1 MLLPTLQPVLF
12 LSLMIIVKAA
22 QIRISG
28 SISND
33 TQFYSNSTYLIENDL
48 VVEFDATLTIMPNVT
63 IEIKEN
69 SSIMVMGKLDFLG
82 TQSQPISLR
91 YIRNGAISDYYFEI
105 NIIFYSYFA
114 KSSTILNLN
123 IFANISVNCV
133 HCRLFRVETSYSH
146 RFENITVINQ
156 GQYTWGVEF
165 NNLNNPLKK
174 AKVIGLNLKNTN
186 FYANSVYNFELLN
199 SDFIESPSS
208 YRNYE
213 SSPPDY
219 SFQYISNRLPSQN
232 FSKIVI
238 VSNKYLPL
246 LYGLPSFYY
255 SQYYFNY
262 NYTNQINLNE
272 SDAIYSITPDY
283 QYQLYASEIAF
294 LFQIVMPANSSQLL
308 LAITSSYLNNYPR
321 IIRIYYWDSLIL
333 TDKIGHSAFYYFN
346 FLPANSSYTL
356 FFAIVLPS
364 GRSSY
369 MLSEKLF
376 FKFSSNEAPVTSS
389 SGLLIKD
396 SYFHKSSLI
405 ISTNAKTRIDSIV
418 FNNSDTF
425 TYWYGEIEIVNSQVT
440 NCQNLDFEVRYRKS
454 FEMNN
459 NRFSNNVM
467 SLNPISDNSNYVQS
481 FEMSNNLFSNN
492 VMGVTVNLYSSN
504 YVQSFEMS
512 NNLFSNNVMSV
523 RATSYYS
530 ISARTSIVIKSNMFL
545 RNSVSSDFLIQILA
559 TSNVS
564 ISNNTFNNNATAS
577 NIENR
582 EFILQIQDETQNETT
597 YDLSMNKWLTLNS
610 TILVHS
616 YYYYRFL
623 TVKLNET
630 TYTQNT
636 QVDSLG
642 SLFLNESQTTIVL
655 KKTSSP
661 YYLRSR
667 LTIGI
672 HQTLIVEPG
681 VEIRAMIDG
690 VIVVY
695 GSLILN
701 GTSSSPIVIDGSR
714 TNDYLIVSRRY
725 TEKQHMIYF
734 FMKTNQTSSL
744 INHVNFR
751 NFQTYQNTEKIMV
764 IDGYMP
770 KFSNLNFDYRQSE
783 ICVIQAFDEKI
794 SFENINTGE
803 NGFISISSDTNAN
816 IEISNVNINTVRI
829 LPPWSILDYYYTNNL
844 DIFCNLGNSN
854 SYYVSSLDSR
864 ASTVILKGIYKL
876 PCQICFTTDLG
887 SHFSILTRGN
897 VPVDITDL
905 NNQSKIVNSV
915 LTGNLINSFA
925 LSNKICIT
933 FKNQYSVIIRAFR
946 QDPIFALNDFASANS
961 TYLFSNLFKA
971 NFSYLKIENMS
982 LNFYTVSNSSSVM
995 SFESNQIEN
1004 KNDSLKKIVGILFYI
1019 NTPIPLELL
1028 VNIRC
1033 LNKTYGINTKLTS
1046 ALKGK
1051 VQIYFKSDIIKTI
1064 NTNQFSLGFDLS
1076 YQSLNRS
1083 VTIQLNNFT
1092 LLSIFEYNNL
1102 YETSVNYRI
1111 VDSTLGNFQIYQHE
1125 FDSYKMTNIE
1135 ISNVVFDNSKNY
1147 DYSNAISISMVS
1159 LNSLNIKDCIFQG
1172 NDYNSRNLIE
1182 VNTFVPDGPS
1192 NTLFYRD
1199 SNQKF
1204 PTYYYGYTSPTLNL
1218 NGDAFLRKYYNST
1231 SQIQIVNNIFQNN
1244 LNLGIITIYEQCS
1257 SMDYYQQVKILNN
1270 SFINNKVTE
1279 HLIGYINEMKVK
1291 HVQIEGNL
1299 FFSNYLYTPTDY
1311 SVVWQLR
1318 YYPYLSNRTEYCSNG
1333 TLVQTRASCLIS
1345 LFMTNENEIPN
1356 NLVNI
1361 TRNLFH
1367 RNRIE
1372 VTSDLC
1378 FFSTFK
1384 RCSNATTVI
1393 KQPILISYN
1402 AFMNNI
1408 LNNSNSFDDSSYSYY
1423 SYPYVKKVA
1432 EVFGLDDYLDL
1443 SLNWW
1448 NTKSAQDV
1456 SAKVISSALI
1466 SNNSYLYKSEQRLLT
1481 SLPDLFGLRSTLC
1494 GNIWYEH
1501 ENKCYFTISSSL
1513 TYEMAVQTCS
1523 SLYGSIAS
1531 YSNELIGFVKSTSSL
1546 RNTSS
1551 LWLRNNSCIV
1561 LMNESLILN
1570 KTKCREKNNFVCEQ
1584 DAVYVP
1590 PTCSDGVSQPFGN
1603 NSFCSGQNLICA
1615 RGYTGPDCSQFKC
1628 PFNCSK
1634 HGKCVAPDECECN
1647 NNWKGS
1653 YCSVNFFIIQ
1663 KRVVTNIENKIPHNL
1678 FDINSFLFD
1687 ISYFQF

>member
-48 VVEFDATLTIMPNVT
+48 VVEYDATLTIMPNVT
-63 IEIKEN
+63 IEINEN

-123 IFANISVNCV
+123 IFANISVNYCV
-133 HCRLFRVETSYSH
+133 YCRLFRVETSYSH

-156 GQYTWGVEF
+156 GQYTWRVRF
-165 NNLNNPLKK
+165 NNLDNPLKK
-174 AKVIGLNLKNTN
+174 TKITGLNLKNTE
-186 FYANSVYNFELLN
+186 FFANSVLNFELLN
-199 SDFIESPSS
+199 SIFIESPSTF
-208 YRNYE
+208 NYYG
-213 SSPPDY
+213 SSSPDY
-219 SFQYISNRLPSQN
+219 SYQYISNRLPSQN
-232 FSKIVI
+232 FSKIVTVI
-238 VSNKYLPL
+238 NQYLSEIN
-246 LYGLPSFYY
+246 YEFFM
-255 SQYYFNY
+255 QDYYFSG
-262 NYTNQINLNE
+262 YTNQVYLNE
-272 SDAIYSITPDY
+272 SDAIYSISALSQPFHSN
-283 QYQLYASEIAF
+283 LF
-294 LFQIVMPANSSQLL
+294 LFELVIPANSLQLL
-308 LAITSSYLNNYPR
+308 LTIYTSNLNYNNVHWRFINIYFWDYLITMDWIRDNAYYSFNLTPR
-321 IIRIYYWDSLIL
+321 
-333 TDKIGHSAFYYFN
+333 
-346 FLPANSSYTL
+346 NSSYTL
-356 FFAIVLPS
+356 FLAIVVPFDHQVDSLDFHEYYQN
-364 GRSSY
+364 R
-369 MLSEKLF
+369 F
-376 FKFSSNEAPVTSS
+376 FKFSISNEAPANSS
-389 SGLLIKD
+389 SGFLIKD
-396 SYFHKSSLI
+396 SYFHKSNLRIDSY
-405 ISTNAKTRIDSIV
+405 AKTRIDSIV
-418 FNNSDTF
+418 FNNSDSF
-425 TYWYGEIEIVNSQVT
+425 TYEYRGGTGGYGGDIEIVNSQIT
-440 NCQNLDFEVRYRKS
+440 NCQNLYFDVTYR
-454 FEMNN
+454 E
-459 NRFSNNVM
+459 
-467 SLNPISDNSNYVQS
+467 Y
-481 FEMSNNLFSNN
+481 
-492 VMGVTVNLYSSN
+492 
-504 YVQSFEMS
+504 FEMS

-530 ISARTSIVIKSNMFL
+530 NSARSSFVIRSNSFL
-545 RNSVSSDFLIQILA
+545 RSTGYYSDFLIRILA

-564 ISNNTFNNNATAS
+564 ISNNTFNNNATTS

-597 YDLSMNKWLTLNS
+597 YDLSMNNWLTLNS

-616 YYYYRFL
+616 YYYSRFL
-623 TVKLNET
+623 TVKLNKS
-630 TYTQNT
+630 TYA
-636 QVDSLG
+636 QVDSLA

-701 GTSSSPIVIDGSR
+701 GTSSLPIVIDGSR
-714 TNDYLIVSRRY
+714 TNDYFNDPIVSRRE
-725 TEKQHMIYF
+725 TEKQLLIYF
-734 FMKTNQTSSL
+734 FMKTNQTASIL
-744 INHVNFR
+744 NHVNFR
-751 NFQTYQNTEKIMV
+751 NFYDYFYDDAHKIMT

-770 KFSNLNFDYRQSE
+770 KLSNLNFDYRPNE

-794 SFENINTGE
+794 SFENLNIGG
-803 NGFISISSDTNAN
+803 NGVISISSLVKVN
-816 IEISNVNINTVRI
+816 IEISNVNINSVRI
-829 LPPWSILDYYYTNNL
+829 LPPWSILGNTYYTNNL
-844 DIFCNLGNSN
+844 DIFCNLGNLN

-864 ASTVILKGIYKL
+864 ASTVILNRIYKL

-897 VPVDITDL
+897 VPVDITDV
-905 NNQSKIVNSV
+905 NQNSPKTLSSV
-915 LTGNLINSFA
+915 FTGDSNTTFT
-925 LSNKICIT
+925 LSNQVCIT
-933 FKNQYSVIIRAFR
+933 FKSRENSVIIRAYR

-961 TYLFSNLFKA
+961 TYLFSNLFRA
-971 NFSYLKIENMS
+971 NVSYRKIENMS

-1033 LNKTYGINTKLTS
+1033 LNKTYEIDTKLTS
-1046 ALKGK
+1046 ALSGK

-1064 NTNQFSLGFDLS
+1064 NTNQFALGFDLS
-1076 YQSLNRS
+1076 CQSLNRS
-1083 VTIQLNNFT
+1083 VTIQLTNFT
-1092 LLSIFEYNNL
+1092 LLSIFEENNV

-1111 VDSTLGNFQIYQHE
+1111 VDSTLRNFQIYQHE

-1135 ISNVVFDNSKNY
+1135 ISNVVFDYLPNY
-1147 DYSNAISISMVS
+1147 FFYYNDDYVYSNTISISMVS
-1159 LNSLNIKDCIFQG
+1159 LNSLNIKDCIFQE
-1172 NDYNSRNLIE
+1172 NSFNFRSLID

-1192 NTLFYRD
+1192 NTLFYQD
-1199 SNQKF
+1199 SGQKF
-1204 PTYYYGYTSPTLNL
+1204 PIYYNPLTFSL
-1218 NGDAFLRKYYNST
+1218 NGDAFLRKYYNSS

-1244 LNLGIITIYEQCS
+1244 PNTFGIITIYEQCS
-1257 SMDYYQQVKILNN
+1257 SMDYYQQVKIINN
-1270 SFINNKVTE
+1270 SFINNKVKE

-1291 HVQIEGNL
+1291 YVQIEGNI
-1299 FFSNYLYTPTDY
+1299 FFSNYLYTPTDDD
-1311 SVVWQLR
+1311 SWLR
-1318 YYPYLSNRTEYCSNG
+1318 CYPYLSNRTGYCSNG
-1333 TLVQTRASCLIS
+1333 TMVQTRASCLIA

-1356 NLVNI
+1356 NVVSI

-1372 VTSDLC
+1372 GTSDLC

-1384 RCSNATTVI
+1384 NCSNTTTSMQ
-1393 KQPILISYN
+1393 QPILIRYN

-1408 LNNSNSFDDSSYSYY
+1408 LNNSSSFGSSYSYFG
-1423 SYPYVKKVA
+1423 YPFVKKVA
-1432 EVFGLDDYLDL
+1432 EVFGLDDDLDL

-1456 SAKVISSALI
+1456 SAKIISSALI
-1466 SNNSYLYKSEQRLLT
+1466 SNDSYLYKSEQRLLT

-1494 GNIWYEH
+1494 GNLWYEH

-1523 SLYGSIAS
+1523 SLNGSIAS
-1531 YSNELIGFVKSTSSL
+1531 YSNELIGFVKST
-1546 RNTSS
+1546 RNSSS
-1551 LWLRNNSCIV
+1551 LWLRNSSCIV
-1561 LMNESLILN
+1561 LMNDSLILN
-1570 KTKCREKNNFVCEQ
+1570 KTQCKEKNNFVCEQ

-1590 PTCSDGVSQPFGN
+1590 PTCSDGISQPFGN
-1603 NSFCSGQNLICA
+1603 NSFCNGQNLICA
-1615 RGYTGPDCSQFKC
+1615 RGYTGPDCSQFFC
-1628 PFNCSK
+1628 PYNCSK
-1634 HGKCVAPDECECN
+1634 HGKCVGPSICECD

-1653 YCSVNFFIIQ
+1653 YCSVNIFIIH
-1663 KRVVTNIENKIPHNL
+1663 KRVVTNIENKIPHN
-1678 FDINSFLFD
+1678 FSDINSFSIDF
-1687 ISYFQF
+1687 SSFKQF